1 MRYDKILLLVAILL
15 IVAETKVFAYTDPG
29 TGTLIWQVVMAA
41 IFGAMFYLRRLIAW
55 FRSTRGNVQPATPGD
70 LEAREDR

>member
-1 MRYDKILLLVAILL
+1 MRYDKFLLSAAILL

-41 IFGAMFYLRRLIAW
+41 IFGAMFYVRRFIAW
-55 FRSTRGNVQPATPGD
+55 FRSTRNDAQPSGD
-70 LEAREDR
+70 IEARED

>member
-1 MRYDKILLLVAILL
+1 MRYDKILLFAAILL

-55 FRSTRGNVQPATPGD
+55 FRSTRSGVRPAAPGD
-70 LEAREDR
+70 LEARED